1 MREARLGVLV
11 LFLLAASGA
20 RAQTQNM
27 SASPVVASAPLPM
40 PAMTGPLQ
48 AAAPITLNAGPLGK
62 ILVTGVVSGI
72 GLWQAHRTFADQS
85 THGDLSNAQVF
96 LQKVNGWWQYYI
108 QAGVYNLPTLGA
120 PFLSTG
126 RTTNDFYGP
135 LPVAYLK
142 LVPSEKTSIQIGALP
157 TLVGAEYTFTFENM
171 NIERGLLWA
180 QENAVNRGIQV
191 NQTMGKFTASL
202 SWNDGYYSDRFSSL
216 SGSLTYTNGPNSV
229 AFAAMGNL
237 GRTRFQTLATPVQ
250 NNGTIYTIAY
260 TYAKGPW
267 IVQPYFQ
274 YGKVPTNLN
283 IGVSQGAA
291 ARGAA
296 ILLARHFGGRI
307 SLAGRGEYIASTGS
321 ASTRSVNLIYGPG
334 SSAWSLTLTPTY
346 QDHGF
351 FLRGELSYVRA
362 IDFTPGDGFGPA
374 GLKRAQTRAL
384 LESGFMF

>member
-1 MREARLGVLV
+1 MSQIKLGMFVLM
-11 LFLLAASGA
+11 LLATAASQ
-20 RAQTQNM
+20 AQIVPATQG
-27 SASPVVASAPLPM
+27 SVSSPLPA

-48 AAAPITLNAGPLGK
+48 TAAPVTLDAGPLGK
-62 ILVTGVVSGI
+62 VLVTGVVSGI
-72 GLWQAHRTFADQS
+72 GLWQSHRTSVDQS
-85 THGDLSNAQVF
+85 MRGDLSNAQVF
-96 LQKVNGWWQYYI
+96 LQKTSGWWQYYI
-108 QAGVYNLPTLGA
+108 QAGAYNLPTLGA
-120 PFLSTG
+120 PFLSTAQ
-126 RTTNDFYGP
+126 TTNDFYGP

-142 LVPSEKTSIQIGALP
+142 LVPSKRTSIQIGTLP

-171 NIERGLLWA
+171 NIERGLLWS
-180 QENAVNRGIQV
+180 QENAIYRGIQV
-191 NQTMGKFTASL
+191 NQSIGKFTGSL

-216 SGSLTYTNGPNSV
+216 SGSLTYTSGPNSV

-237 GRTRFQTLATPVQ
+237 GQTRFQTLATPVQ

-321 ASTRSVNLIYGPG
+321 TSTRSVNLIYGPG

-362 IDFTPGDGFGPA
+362 IDFTPGDGFGFA